1 MTNLYPFLLDRD
13 NPRDLRETPLS
24 PPKIYRIAEEYRQFI
39 DQIIV
44 SNGKIEARIWRIRE
58 VLKKEYKDATTEPKN
73 RVIVIPILEG
83 ASNFYNGLFRTKPTF
98 HHRAISLTSKSYNNS
113 NSSGDLNLNQDN
125 LQEIAKSIPGERVI
139 IIEDII
145 DTGNTLKG
153 IVDLIQDQKPRDIK
167 IVSLLTKPDRHKSKN
182 LEALL
187 PHIASIGFIIPDI
200 FIIGYG
206 LDAGGFLREFPDLA
220 TPSEYCIKKLI
231 NKLQ

>member
-24 PPKIYRIAEEYRQFI
+24 PPERYRMAEEYRQFI
-39 DQIIV
+39 DQIIA
-44 SNGKIEARIWRIRE
+44 SNIEIEARTWRIRE

-113 NSSGDLNLNQDN
+113 TQTGDLNLNQDN
-125 LQEIAKSIPGERVI
+125 LKEIAESIPGERVI
-139 IIEDII
+139 IVEDII

-153 IVDLIQDQKPRDIK
+153 IVDILQSLNPKDMK
-167 IVSLLTKPDRHKSKN
+167 IVSLLTKPDRHESKN

-187 PHIASIGFIIPDI
+187 PHIASIGFIIPNL
-200 FIIGYG
+200 FVIGYG
-206 LDAGGFLREFPDLA
+206 LDAGGFLREFPHLA
-220 TPSEYCIKKLI
+220 TLSKYSIKKLI
-231 NKLQ
+231 KK